1 MLWSLRKVCAEVIAV
16 KLDNV
21 LGIHEEALRLRA
33 QRSEVLAAN
42 LANADTPGYK
52 ARDFDFAA
60 ILRREVQAPV
70 RLAATHGAHFGVKQ
84 TGTASP
90 QLGYRV
96 PQQPSVDGNT
106 VEVEREQARFSENA
120 MRYQASLRFLDSR
133 IQGLKLAIKG
143 SG

>member
-1 MLWSLRKVCAEVIAV
+1 M
-16 KLDNV
+16 KLDNIF
-21 LGIHEEALRLRA
+21 GIHEEALRLRA
-33 QRSEVLAAN
+33 FRSEVLAAN

-52 ARDFDFAA
+52 ARDLDFAA
-60 ILRREVQAPV
+60 ILKREAQAPV
-70 RLAATHGAHFGVKQ
+70 RLAATHAGHIGANRSGA
-84 TGTASP
+84 AST

-133 IQGLKLAIKG
+133 VQGLKLAIKG